1 MDIDCSSPELMFMFC
16 PKFPNITYIF
26 TIDIVIIR
34 DLHVVELEHVNGAR
48 EWSISWEFMRHDEQI
63 DEACR
68 DRDRGYII

>member
-48 EWSISWEFMRHDEQI
+48 E
-63 DEACR
+63 
-68 DRDRGYII
+68 